1 MCTFDATTDLSTNF
15 DITNNNLKTLRLNN
29 PKNVIFSYLN
39 INSIRYKMGSL
50 REVVI
55 KNVNIPAAIA
65 ESKIDESFTLTQF
78 LSVGYHSPY
87 RLNKS
92 PKSGRILVYANRQYR
107 LVNEI
112 SLISPTL

>member
-1 MCTFDATTDLSTNF
+1 MYTFDAITDLSTNF
-15 DITNNNLKTLRLNN
+15 DIKNKNLKILRLNK

-39 INSIRYKMGSL
+39 INSIKNKMASL

-55 KNVNIPAAIA
+55 KNVDIPAIA
-65 ESKIDESFTLTQF
+65 ETKIDESFFPAQF

-92 PKSGRILVYANRQYR
+92 PKSGGILVYANRQYR
-107 LVNEI
+107 LVN
-112 SLISPTL
+112 

>member
-1 MCTFDATTDLSTNF
+1 MYTFDAITDLSTNF
-15 DITNNNLKTLRLNN
+15 DIKNNNLKILRLNK

-39 INSIRYKMGSL
+39 INSIKNKMASL

-55 KNVNIPAAIA
+55 KNVDIPAIA
-65 ESKIDESFTLTQF
+65 ETKIDESFTPAQF

-92 PKSGRILVYANRQYR
+92 PKSGGILVYANRQYR
-107 LVNEI
+107 LVN
-112 SLISPTL
+112 